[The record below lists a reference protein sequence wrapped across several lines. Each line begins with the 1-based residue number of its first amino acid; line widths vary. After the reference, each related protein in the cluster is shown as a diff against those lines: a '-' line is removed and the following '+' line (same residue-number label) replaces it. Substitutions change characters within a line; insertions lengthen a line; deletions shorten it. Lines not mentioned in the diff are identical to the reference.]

1 MGGFALTLASKLNIA
16 LSRMGSS
23 CANTEEGAGGV
34 EEEDV
39 SDLIAILE
47 ELNQHKDLTVK
58 LNNQSKLC
66 KILQQSPDIR
76 VIASDSSL
84 N

>member
-16 LSRMGSS
+16 LSRMSSS
-23 CANTEEGAGGV
+23 CANDEEGAGGV

-47 ELNQHKDLTVK
+47 ELNQHTDLTVK

-76 VIASDSSL
+76 VIASESSL
-84 N
+84 Y